1 MRLKKLTSF
10 CCVLLALLAT
20 VSLVACGQGTPGP
33 QDGQQSGGN
42 NSLIDD
48 WDNGTDENDGN
59 EGAGDGTILELAS
72 FTVENLKEAKIV
84 YPANVYAVD
93 GKVESALHTIINAI
107 NYRYESKGV
116 AITKTTDKINSSQ
129 PEFEYEILVGD
140 TNREESAQTF
150 PDLLQGDWGYKIVG
164 TKIVIK
170 GGSEEALIKALTAFN
185 SNVIGTSWG
194 AVNKPFYDSSRDTV
208 SRDVRVGRDLVI
220 NGTHISQYSIV
231 YPNNGTKFEKELARR
246 MADHIA
252 LISGHIIPFYS
263 ETQGRGDHEI
273 LIGETDRPFSIQTTS
288 GAAIESDQNYIAIVG
303 STAYDYGLAQEELA
317 DLIQAAAIAKQE
329 LTLPAKEVVNP
340 SSKISAMA
348 YNVYGFDYYD
358 SRCDNIRRLVTKYLP
373 DILTYQ
379 EPDTSMTNKIRMEGY
394 YDWFDGKPRHT
405 KPDGTLVPNAS
416 AYGANSISPIFW
428 AKDRFEFILGDTK
441 WTTGTPDEPT
451 LAAGAHHYRMYTY
464 ALLRD
469 KQTGEEFIVV
479 NWHMD
484 FDEPVQVPGLQY
496 MFKFFQEA
504 GYTDVPV
511 IMLGDF
517 NAVASSKVISEITV
531 NQGGFTSMHNMTNNP
546 EASSPA
552 DIDWI
557 FGMACCVNVSFYKVC
572 RETYP
577 DSEARPDKVYGD
589 GKYPSDHCPVYAE
602 FKIKPDMTEHTH
614 NWSHIGSAV
623 NWITRPSIPTR
634 PD

>member
-1 MRLKKLTSF
+1 MLFRS
-10 CCVLLALLAT
+10 
-20 VSLVACGQGTPGP
+20 
-33 QDGQQSGGN
+33 
-42 NSLIDD
+42 
-48 WDNGTDENDGN
+48 
-59 EGAGDGTILELAS
+59 
-72 FTVENLKEAKIV
+72 
-84 YPANVYAVD
+84 
-93 GKVESALHTIINAI
+93 
-107 NYRYESKGV
+107 
-116 AITKTTDKINSSQ
+116 
-129 PEFEYEILVGD
+129 
-140 TNREESAQTF
+140 
-150 PDLLQGDWGYKIVG
+150 
-164 TKIVIK
+164 
-170 GGSEEALIKALTAFN
+170 
-185 SNVIGTSWG
+185 
-194 AVNKPFYDSSRDTV
+194 
-208 SRDVRVGRDLVI
+208 
-220 NGTHISQYSIV
+220 
-231 YPNNGTKFEKELARR
+231 
-246 MADHIA
+246 
-252 LISGHIIPFYS
+252 
-263 ETQGRGDHEI
+263 
-273 LIGETDRPFSIQTTS
+273 
-288 GAAIESDQNYIAIVG
+288 
-303 STAYDYGLAQEELA
+303 
-317 DLIQAAAIAKQE
+317 
-329 LTLPAKEVVNP
+329 
-340 SSKISAMA
+340 
-348 YNVYGFDYYD
+348 GFDYYD